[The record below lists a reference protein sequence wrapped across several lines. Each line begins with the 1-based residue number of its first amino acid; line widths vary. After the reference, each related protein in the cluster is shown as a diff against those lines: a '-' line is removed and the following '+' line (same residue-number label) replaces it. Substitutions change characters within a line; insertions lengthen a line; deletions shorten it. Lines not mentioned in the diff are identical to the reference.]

1 MTKSFLT
8 IMLNSNN
15 DYSVWQNLS
24 AQGHTSIDA
33 FSLTRKYENEVI
45 IFDWDS
51 DVFIPRGF
59 SRTFF
64 FWRNTS
70 NLLPFLYW
78 VPHLFHFCSS
88 FSQNWIKLALS
99 CVGYNSSLSCTY
111 AHTTHIRIHSLIDI
125 WEFLWWSLSV
135 YGVWDSAA
143 LFLAKTRRLC
153 FQITKD
159 LALFTK
165 QSKQFN
171 YLEKKAEKLYKQ
183 LLIDVTFSQY
193 PSTQVPVTELQ
204 PLLRGRYCMT
214 FMWLMISLSN
224 SSAKICRMVSSL

>member
-45 IFDWDS
+45 IFDWGS
-51 DVFIPRGF
+51 DVFIPRGI

-64 FWRNTS
+64 WRDTY
-70 NLLPFLYW
+70 NLLPSLLW
-78 VPHLFHFCSS
+78 VPHLFHFCHS
-88 FSQNWIKLALS
+88 FSQNWIKLVLS
-99 CVGYNSSLSCTY
+99 YVGYNSSLSRTY
-111 AHTTHIRIHSLIDI
+111 AHTTHTYTYTDSYTCENSCLR
-125 WEFLWWSLSV
+125 LSAFM
-135 YGVWDSAA
+135 GVWDSAA

-165 QSKQFN
+165 QSKQF
-171 YLEKKAEKLYKQ
+171 KQ
-183 LLIDVTFSQY
+183 LFGK
-193 PSTQVPVTELQ
+193 E
-204 PLLRGRYCMT
+204 G
-214 FMWLMISLSN
+214 
-224 SSAKICRMVSSL
+224 